1 MYATPVDWESHQG
14 AVLTKGGPRGPG
26 LSTLAFVEQRNAAC
40 EPPPGGAK
48 RRGAHI
54 KGRGCLM

>member
-1 MYATPVDWESHQG
+1 MYATPVDWESHQE

-40 EPPPGGAK
+40 GPLGGPSAVELTLRGGGA
-48 RRGAHI
+48 
-54 KGRGCLM
+54 